1 MYNDSEALGE
11 TLLTSCYKREDLIL
25 PQISLGQWKGLEPN
39 RFSTTYKKHLPSPIV
54 LNPEGHHIERRHYG
68 SV

>member
-1 MYNDSEALGE
+1 MYNDSSAQGE
-11 TLLTSCYKREDLIL
+11 TLLTSYKREDLIL
-25 PQISLGQWKGLEPN
+25 PQISIGQWKGLEPN
-39 RFSTTYKKHLPSPIV
+39 RFPTYKKHLPSPIV